1 GAFGAFVSTVLRRL
15 LTWHGLIASL
25 LESAR
30 TTSLMFLVLIGA
42 IIFSN
47 FINVA
52 GLPHALSSWILGLD
66 TSPIM
71 VVVAMLVIYF
81 LLGCVL
87 ESLSMVL
94 LTVPVFFPIIQ
105 QLGLDPIWFGVIVV
119 VAVEIS
125 LITPPVGLNVF
136 VLKGVLEDVATSTI
150 FKGVMPFIM
159 ADLVRITI
167 LVLVPGIALLLPSFM
182 K

>member
-1 GAFGAFVSTVLRRL
+1 M
-15 LTWHGLIASL
+15 LTWQGLINSL

-47 FINVA
+47 FVNVA
-52 GLPHALSSWILGLD
+52 GMPHALSSWILSLNV
-66 TSPIM
+66 SPLM
-71 VVVAMLVIYF
+71 VVVWMLVIYF

-105 QLGLDPIWFGVIVV
+105 QVGLDPVWFGIIVV

-136 VLKGVLEDVATSTI
+136 VLKGVLETVPTSTI
-150 FKGVMPFIM
+150 FKGVTPFIF
-159 ADLVRITI
+159 ADLVRVTI
-167 LVLVPGIALLLPSFM
+167 LVLVPGITLLLPSFM